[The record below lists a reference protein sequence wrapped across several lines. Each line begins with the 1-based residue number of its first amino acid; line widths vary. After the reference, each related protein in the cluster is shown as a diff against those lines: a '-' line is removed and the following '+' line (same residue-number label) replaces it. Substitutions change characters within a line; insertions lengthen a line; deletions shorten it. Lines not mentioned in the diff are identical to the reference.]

1 MFYDFET
8 DNPKRAKAAL
18 ILYAIYRSRGKNSS
32 LNGVDTWNRFT
43 SYIRGACLKSTN
55 TAEFASHFAK
65 MAGTDS
71 IKPCYLKG
79 SDGLVLQPDGSLI
92 VSENVKDYKIGV
104 FEDDDLLPILERE
117 SVLLTML
124 VRERIQREKNINSE
138 ENEDEEDQD

>member
-1 MFYDFET
+1 MLYDFET
-8 DNPKRAKAAL
+8 DDLKRAKAAL

-43 SYIRGACLKSTN
+43 AYIRGACLKSTN
-55 TAEFASHFAK
+55 TAEFASCFSK

-71 IKPCYLKG
+71 IKPCYLKC

-124 VRERIQREKNINSE
+124 VRERIQREKNIISE
-138 ENEDEEDQD
+138 ENEDEDQD

>member
-1 MFYDFET
+1 MLYDFET
-8 DNPKRAKAAL
+8 DDLKRAKAAL

-43 SYIRGACLKSTN
+43 AYIRGACLKSTN
-55 TAEFASHFAK
+55 TAEFASHFSK
-65 MAGTDS
+65 MAGTGS

-104 FEDDDLLPILERE
+104 FEDDDLLTILERE

-124 VRERIQREKNINSE
+124 VRERIQREKNTNSE
-138 ENEDEEDQD
+138 ENEDEDQD

>member
-18 ILYAIYRSRGKNSS
+18 ILYAIYRSRGKSSS

-55 TAEFASHFAK
+55 TAEFASRFAK

-92 VSENVKDYKIGV
+92 VSENIKDYKIGV

-124 VRERIQREKNINSE
+124 VRERIQREKNTME

>member
-8 DNPKRAKAAL
+8 DDLKRAKAAL
-18 ILYAIYRSRGKNSS
+18 ILYAIYRSRAKNSS

-55 TAEFASHFAK
+55 TAEFASHFSK
-65 MAGTDS
+65 MAGTGS
-71 IKPCYLKG
+71 IKPCYLK
-79 SDGLVLQPDGSLI
+79 SSNGLVLQPDGSLI
-92 VSENVKDYKIGV
+92 VSENVKDYKISV

-124 VRERIQREKNINSE
+124 VRERIQREKNIISE
-138 ENEDEEDQD
+138 EDEDEDQD

>member
-8 DNPKRAKAAL
+8 DDLKRAKAAL
-18 ILYAIYRSRGKNSS
+18 ILYAIYRSRAKNSS

-55 TAEFASHFAK
+55 TAEFASHFSK
-65 MAGTDS
+65 MAGTGS
-71 IKPCYLKG
+71 IKPCYLK
-79 SDGLVLQPDGSLI
+79 SSNGLVLQPDGSLI
-92 VSENVKDYKIGV
+92 VSENVKDYKISV

-124 VRERIQREKNINSE
+124 VRERIQREKNIISE
-138 ENEDEEDQD
+138 ENEDEDQD

>member
-8 DNPKRAKAAL
+8 DDLKRAKAAL

-43 SYIRGACLKSTN
+43 AYIRGACLKSTN
-55 TAEFASHFAK
+55 TAEFASHFSK
-65 MAGTDS
+65 MAGTGS

-104 FEDDDLLPILERE
+104 FEDDDLLTILERE

-124 VRERIQREKNINSE
+124 VRERIQREKNTME
-138 ENEDEEDQD
+138 ENEDEDQD

>member
-8 DNPKRAKAAL
+8 DDLKRAKAAL
-18 ILYAIYRSRGKNSS
+18 ILYAIYRSRVKNSS
-32 LNGVDTWNRFT
+32 LNGIDTWNRFT
-43 SYIRGACLKSTN
+43 AYIRGACLKSTN

-65 MAGTDS
+65 MAGADS

-92 VSENVKDYKIGV
+92 VSENVKDYKISV

-124 VRERIQREKNINSE
+124 VRERIQREKNIISE
-138 ENEDEEDQD
+138 ENEDEDQD

>member
-8 DNPKRAKAAL
+8 DDLKRAKAAL
-18 ILYAIYRSRGKNSS
+18 ILYAIYRSRAKNSS

-55 TAEFASHFAK
+55 TAEFASHFSK
-65 MAGTDS
+65 MAGTGS
-71 IKPCYLKG
+71 IKPCYLK
-79 SDGLVLQPDGSLI
+79 SSNGLVLQPDGGLI
-92 VSENVKDYKIGV
+92 VSENVKDYKISV

-124 VRERIQREKNINSE
+124 VRERIQREKNIISE
-138 ENEDEEDQD
+138 EDEDEDQD

>member
-18 ILYAIYRSRGKNSS
+18 ILYAIYRSRGKGSS

-71 IKPCYLKG
+71 IKPCYLKS
-79 SDGLVLQPDGSLI
+79 SDGLVRQPDGSLI

-124 VRERIQREKNINSE
+124 VRERIQREKNIILE
-138 ENEDEEDQD
+138 EDEDEDQD

>member
-79 SDGLVLQPDGSLI
+79 SDGLVLQSDGSLI

-124 VRERIQREKNINSE
+124 VRERIQREKNINLE

>member
-8 DNPKRAKAAL
+8 DDLKRAKAAL
-18 ILYAIYRSRGKNSS
+18 ILYAIYRSRAKNSS

-55 TAEFASHFAK
+55 TAEFASHFSK
-65 MAGTDS
+65 MAGTGS
-71 IKPCYLKG
+71 IKPCYLK
-79 SDGLVLQPDGSLI
+79 SSNGLVLQPDGSLI

-124 VRERIQREKNINSE
+124 VRERIQREKNIISE
-138 ENEDEEDQD
+138 EDEDEDQD